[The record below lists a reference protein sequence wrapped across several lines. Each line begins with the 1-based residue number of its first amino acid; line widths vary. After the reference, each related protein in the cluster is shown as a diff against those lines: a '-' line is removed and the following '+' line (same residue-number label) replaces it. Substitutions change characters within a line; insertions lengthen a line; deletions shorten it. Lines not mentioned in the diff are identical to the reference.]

1 MVAVAE
7 TANSQG
13 KGKQAGSSVSVSP
26 AISAGLCGKLKT
38 TLKTLVCSLVSLS
51 MVLPAHAQIT
61 TDKSAPKNQQ
71 AVILKTNTG
80 APLVNIQTPNARGL
94 SHNRYTQ
101 FDVDNKGAVLNNDR
115 NNNPFLVK
123 GGAQLILNEVR
134 GAASK
139 LNGIVTVGGQKADV
153 IIANPNGITVNGG
166 GFKNV
171 GRGILTTGTPQI
183 GKDGALTGF
192 DVRQGTLTVG
202 AAGWND
208 KGGADYTEVLARA
221 VALQGKLQ
229 GKNLA
234 VSTGPQKVD
243 YASGEISAGTA
254 AGAKP
259 TIALDT
265 AALGGMYADNITLIA
280 NEKGVGI
287 KNAGTLEAA
296 KQLIV
301 TSSGRIEN
309 SGRIATTA
317 DGTEASPT
325 YLSIETTEKGAA
337 GTFISN
343 GGRIE
348 SKGLLV
354 IETGEDIS
362 LRNGAVVQNNGSRPA
377 TTVLNA
383 GRNLVIESKTNVN
396 NAKGSA
402 NLSAGGRTMINDA
415 AIQAGSSVYS
425 STKGDTELGGNTRI
439 IAENV
444 TVLSNGS
451 ISSAAVIEAKDT
463 AHIESGKPLS
473 LETSNVASNI
483 RLNNGSIKGGKQVV
497 LMADGDIQ
505 AKASHLNASG
515 NLYIHTGKD
524 LNLNADKDLSA
535 QSISLR
541 AGNTALIS
549 SNGKTLTAAKNL
561 DVQAGSLSVRQSNL
575 KSSGGNVQM
584 SATKGNISLNQSRL
598 NASQNIDTAALQG
611 NIISDGLTAVAEVG
625 RVSLLANGNVDF
637 NGRNTLTAKGD
648 INAGSVGKGRLKMDN
663 TNINASAGDVKLV
676 AGGQLDLGNGNQRNT
691 VNGGHISLDSS
702 KGSMVVQNVH
712 LNARESLKVDAD
724 QTLTINNSKL
734 NSGHNTQI
742 NADHGHMTLNQL
754 DAHSH
759 RHMSI
764 SAQGKGKGKDSG
776 QILQNDQQNSKSTLV
791 ADGVLS
797 LNSSALQVLD
807 NTTLRGGAIN
817 IKAGGGIIKRGHI
830 DWETQDTATMRSAE
844 LKPLAGMMSIES
856 GGDNP
861 LTVEPD
867 NRIVSAGDLAVK
879 HNGKFQISA
888 RAGNNGNPSAQT
900 ASVSAKG
907 NIGIVAGEVDI
918 DAANIAAGKDLAL
931 VATKGNISLNSI
943 RNTFSN
949 YQSETTKQNISQ
961 QISVVDGEI
970 SKLTSDP
977 KYQEAQNRTEA
988 LRREYFKRKL
998 SLRHRDLSDSE
1009 KSVLRPDIRASEKSL
1024 SSLRAEIKAADEA
1037 WAELQSPV
1045 KALLERKQSLQQALL
1060 TVSQPGR
1067 GHENQGSTL
1076 SGQNIKL
1083 LAAGG
1088 IRIQGSKVAAAK
1100 QANIQA
1106 AGFLPAPAAEE
1117 RQEGRLQSAIDI
1129 SGVFDTFEYG
1139 QQGSDKYAY
1148 AIFSR
1153 PSEISGK
1160 TGVTL
1165 SAPNANEN
1173 SRISLS
1179 AADIEAEKGKI
1190 KIQSYG
1196 DQYYYAGQG
1205 ELFTFDKH
1213 SYKTGKFY
1221 NRKHITEIKEH
1232 KNAKADPVNLSASQ
1246 GIEIKS
1252 GGSIDVYAT
1261 QFDAPK
1267 GAVHIEA
1274 GRKLT
1279 LRAVDE
1285 INYNKLDSHKKRKFL
1300 GITYDKVHD
1309 TSTQLMQTA
1318 LPSRVVA
1325 ESANLQ
1331 SGWDTKLQGTQFETT
1346 LGGAVI
1352 RAGVGDQARADA
1364 KIILEG
1370 IKSSIHTETVS
1381 SSKSALWQKQAGR
1394 GSNIETLQL
1403 PSFTGP
1409 VAPVLSAPGGY
1420 IVDIPKG
1427 NLKTEI
1433 EKLAKQPEYAY
1444 LKQLQMTKN
1453 VDWKQVSLAYDKW
1466 DYKSEGMTPAAAA
1479 VVVIVVTI
1487 LTYGALSA
1495 PAAAG
1500 TASAAGAGG
1509 AAAGTGAAAGSAAG
1523 GAAVGTSA
1531 AAIGTAAGNAALVSL
1546 ASQATVSLINNKGN
1560 FSNTLKELGKSST
1573 VKQIA
1578 TAAVAAGVLQGISG
1592 LNTEAAKAAI
1602 KQFDSPVAGRLT
1614 ANLINTAASASV
1626 NTAINGGNLKDN
1638 LGNAALGALVTT
1650 VHGEITSK
1658 IKVNISE
1665 DYIAHKIAHA
1675 VAGCAAAAAAQQGK
1689 CRDGAIG
1696 AAVGEIVGEAL
1707 LDGRDAGKLPP
1718 QERQKIIGYSQIV
1731 AGSAV
1736 ALVKGDV
1743 NAAANAATVAV
1754 ENNSLLAR
1762 RRVNIRWTPRQEL
1775 EHEYAILE
1783 IQAITNQ
1790 IRRLDP
1796 KFNGIAILRT
1806 PGEPWTRHDVQTY
1819 RQYYDRLRE
1828 SKGIPVVPI
1837 YRMRINNGN
1846 EFNRIMSS
1854 KYPYNELY
1862 VANNPKSATG
1872 YFRVD
1877 SYDPATREIISRKF
1891 TQFSQIQEST
1901 GIGYIKEAVRKY
1913 SPGAVISNV
1922 PSTPASLRGRKLTGK
1937 LILEVPAQVNPIPQ
1951 SVLRAAQ
1958 EENVIIRDT
1967 TGRIYK

>member
-80 APLVNIQTPNARGL
+80 ASLVNIQTPNARGL

-208 KGGADYTEVLARA
+208 KGGADYTKVLARA

-229 GKNLA
+229 GKNLV

>member
-1 MVAVAE
+1 M
-7 TANSQG
+7 
-13 KGKQAGSSVSVSP
+13 
-26 AISAGLCGKLKT
+26 
-38 TLKTLVCSLVSLS
+38 
-51 MVLPAHAQIT
+51 
-61 TDKSAPKNQQ
+61 
-71 AVILKTNTG
+71 
-80 APLVNIQTPNARGL
+80 
-94 SHNRYTQ
+94 
-101 FDVDNKGAVLNNDR
+101 
-115 NNNPFLVK
+115 
-123 GGAQLILNEVR
+123 
-134 GAASK
+134 
-139 LNGIVTVGGQKADV
+139 
-153 IIANPNGITVNGG
+153 
-166 GFKNV
+166 
-171 GRGILTTGTPQI
+171 
-183 GKDGALTGF
+183 
-192 DVRQGTLTVG
+192 
-202 AAGWND
+202 
-208 KGGADYTEVLARA
+208 
-221 VALQGKLQ
+221 
-229 GKNLA
+229 
-234 VSTGPQKVD
+234 
-243 YASGEISAGTA
+243 
-254 AGAKP
+254 
-259 TIALDT
+259 
-265 AALGGMYADNITLIA
+265 
-280 NEKGVGI
+280 
-287 KNAGTLEAA
+287 
-296 KQLIV
+296 
-301 TSSGRIEN
+301 
-309 SGRIATTA
+309 
-317 DGTEASPT
+317 
-325 YLSIETTEKGAA
+325 
-337 GTFISN
+337 
-343 GGRIE
+343 
-348 SKGLLV
+348 
-354 IETGEDIS
+354 
-362 LRNGAVVQNNGSRPA
+362 
-377 TTVLNA
+377 
-383 GRNLVIESKTNVN
+383 
-396 NAKGSA
+396 
-402 NLSAGGRTMINDA
+402 
-415 AIQAGSSVYS
+415 
-425 STKGDTELGGNTRI
+425 
-439 IAENV
+439 
-444 TVLSNGS
+444 
-451 ISSAAVIEAKDT
+451 
-463 AHIESGKPLS
+463 
-473 LETSNVASNI
+473 
-483 RLNNGSIKGGKQVV
+483 
-497 LMADGDIQ
+497 
-505 AKASHLNASG
+505 
-515 NLYIHTGKD
+515 
-524 LNLNADKDLSA
+524 NADKDLST

-541 AGNTALIS
+541 VDNTALIS
-549 SNGKTLTAAKNL
+549 SNGNTLTAEKNL
-561 DVQAGSLSVRQSNL
+561 DIQAGSLSVRQSNL
-575 KSSGGNVQM
+575 QSSGGNVQM
-584 SATKGNISLNQSRL
+584 SATKGNISLNQSWI

-637 NGRNTLTAKGD
+637 NGLNTLIAEGD

-663 TNINASAGDVKLV
+663 TDIYASAGDVKLV
-676 AGGQLDLGNGNQRNT
+676 AGGQLDLGNGT
-691 VNGGHISLDSS
+691 VNGGHISLDSN

-712 LNARESLKVDAD
+712 LNARASLKVDAD

-742 NADHGHMTLNQL
+742 NTNHGHMTLNQL

-776 QILQNDQQNSKSTLV
+776 QILQNDQQNSKSTLA

-817 IKAGGGIIKRGHI
+817 IKAGGGIIKRSHI

-844 LKPLAGMMSIES
+844 LKPLSGMMSIES

-861 LTVEPD
+861 LTVEPG

-879 HNGKFQISA
+879 HNGTFQISA

-943 RNTFSN
+943 RNTFGN
-949 YQSETTKQNISQ
+949 YQLKTDKHNITQ
-961 QISVVDGEI
+961 QLTDVEQEF

-977 KYQEAQNRTEA
+977 KYRKAQDLSQM
-988 LRREYFKRKL
+988 LRRKYKR
-998 SLRHRDLSDSE
+998 RDKVFGDSE
-1009 KSVLRPDIRASEKSL
+1009 ARLRG
-1024 SSLRAEIKAADEA
+1024 LRAKINAADEA
-1037 WAELQSPV
+1037 WAERQSPV
-1045 KALLERKQSLQQALL
+1045 KALLERKQLLQQALL
-1060 TVSQPGR
+1060 TVSQPGS

-1088 IRIQGSKVAAAK
+1088 IRIQGSKVAATQ

-1117 RQEGRLQSAIDI
+1117 LQEGRLQSAIDI

-1139 QQGSDKYAY
+1139 QQGSDKYGY

-1179 AADIEAEKGKI
+1179 AANIEAENGKI

-1196 DQYYYAGQG
+1196 DQYYYARQS
-1205 ELFTFDKH
+1205 ELYTFERR
-1213 SYKTGKFY
+1213 SYKTGKWY
-1221 NRKHITEIKEH
+1221 NRKHITEVKEH
-1232 KNAKADPVNLSASQ
+1232 KNAKPDAVTLSASQ
-1246 GIEIKS
+1246 GIDIKS
-1252 GGSIDVYAT
+1252 GGSIDAYAT
-1261 QFDAPK
+1261 AFDAPK
-1267 GAVHIEA
+1267 GSINIEA

-1279 LRAVDE
+1279 LYAVE
-1285 INYNKLDSHKKRKFL
+1285 ELNYDKLDSQKRRRFL
-1300 GITYDKVHD
+1300 GISYSKAHD
-1309 TSTQLMQTA
+1309 TTTQVMKTA

-1352 RAGVGDQARADA
+1352 RAGVGEQARADA

-1370 IKSSIHTETVS
+1370 IKTTIHNETVS
-1381 SSKSALWQKQAGR
+1381 SSKSTLWQKQAGR

-1444 LKQLQMTKN
+1444 LKQLQVAKN
-1453 VDWKQVSLAYDKW
+1453 INWNQVQLAYDKW
-1466 DYKSEGMTPAAAA
+1466 DYKQEGMTPAAAA
-1479 VVVIVVTI
+1479 VVVIVVTV

-1500 TASAAGAGG
+1500 TAGAAGAGAGG
-1509 AAAGTGAAAGSAAG
+1509 AAAGTAAGTGVAAG
-1523 GAAVGTSA
+1523 TAATTGVAAGTSA
-1531 AAIGTAAGNAALVSL
+1531 AAITTAAGKAALASL
-1546 ASQATVSLINNKGN
+1546 ASQAAVSLINNKGDIN
-1560 FSNTLKELGKSST
+1560 HTLKELGKSST
-1573 VKQIA
+1573 VRQAA
-1578 TAAVAAGVLQGISG
+1578 TAAVTAGVLQGISG
-1592 LNTEAAKAAI
+1592 LNTQAAEAVSKHFHSPAAG
-1602 KQFDSPVAGRLT
+1602 KLT
-1614 ANLINTAASASV
+1614 ANLINSTAAASV
-1626 NTAINGGNLKDN
+1626 HTAINGGSLKDN
-1638 LGNAALGALVTT
+1638 LGDAALGAIVST
-1650 VHGEITSK
+1650 VHGEVASK
-1658 IKVNISE
+1658 IKFNLSE

-1675 VAGCAAAAAAQQGK
+1675 VAGCASAVANKGK

-1696 AAVGEIVGEAL
+1696 AAVGEMVGETL
-1707 LDGRDAGKLPP
+1707 LDGRDVGKLSP
-1718 QERQKIIGYSQIV
+1718 QERQKVIAYSQII

-1743 NAAANAATVAV
+1743 NTAANAATVAV

-1796 KFNGIAILRT
+1796 KFNGIAIMRN
-1806 PGEPWTRHDVQTY
+1806 PRDPWTRHDVQTY
-1819 RQYYDRLRE
+1819 RQYYNQLRE
-1828 SKGIPVVPI
+1828 SRGFAVDPI
-1837 YRMRINNGN
+1837 YRIRINNGN

-1862 VANNPKSATG
+1862 VANPKSATG

-1877 SYDPATREIISRKF
+1877 SYNPATEEIISRKF

-1922 PSTPASLRGRKLTGK
+1922 PSTPTTIRGRKLEGK